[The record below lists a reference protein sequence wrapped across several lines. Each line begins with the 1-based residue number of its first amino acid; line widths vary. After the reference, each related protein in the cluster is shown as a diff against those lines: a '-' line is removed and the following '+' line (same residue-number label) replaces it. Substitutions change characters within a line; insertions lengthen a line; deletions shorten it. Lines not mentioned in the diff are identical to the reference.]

1 MKALLLLSGLGFL
14 GLLSEILN
22 FKKIIH
28 KLAIVGLIITLAITF
43 LEWDNP
49 LPYQF
54 NDMVFFDNN
63 AIAFIVVL
71 LITAILWFLTSS
83 VYFEDNEH
91 VADKTTLVLFALV
104 GAVCMVS
111 YNNLTMLFIGI
122 EILSICMYVLAG
134 SSKGNLGSNES
145 AMKYFLMGSFAT
157 GFLLMGIA
165 FIYGATASF
174 NLETIKTSLEAN
186 AGSKELIY
194 TGITLLAIGLSFK
207 ISAVPFHFW
216 APDVY
221 DGAPI
226 QITSLMSTI
235 VKTAAIVAF
244 YKLFTVSFGSQSATW
259 ECTLSYIAG
268 LTILVGNIV
277 AVYQKS
283 AKRMLAYSGISH
295 AGYLLLAI
303 LANNEAG
310 GNALIYYTLAY
321 SVATIAAFTI
331 IGLVLKQ
338 KGTSDF
344 DAFSGLAKN
353 NKLLT
358 VATIISMLSL
368 AGIPPFAG
376 FFGKYSLFTAY
387 LENHGIALIIV
398 ALIGSAIS
406 IYYYFRL
413 IVTLFKGESEEII
426 PINGTVKLV
435 LVICILLTVA
445 LGVFPDVVNGG
456 W

>member
-1 MKALLLLSGLGFL
+1 
-14 GLLSEILN
+14 
-22 FKKIIH
+22 
-28 KLAIVGLIITLAITF
+28 
-43 LEWDNP
+43 
-49 LPYQF
+49 
-54 NDMVFFDNN
+54 
-63 AIAFIVVL
+63 
-71 LITAILWFLTSS
+71 
-83 VYFEDNEH
+83 
-91 VADKTTLVLFALV
+91 
-104 GAVCMVS
+104 
-111 YNNLTMLFIGI
+111 
-122 EILSICMYVLAG
+122 
-134 SSKGNLGSNES
+134 
-145 AMKYFLMGSFAT
+145 MGSFAT

>member
-28 KLAIVGLIITLAITF
+28 KLAIVGLFVTLAVTF

-63 AIAFIVVL
+63 AISFIVVL
-71 LITAILWFLTSS
+71 LITSILWFLTSS
-83 VYFEDNEH
+83 TYFEDNEH
-91 VADKTTLVLFALV
+91 LADKTTLVLFSLV

-134 SSKGNLGSNES
+134 SSKGDLSSNES

-165 FIYGATASF
+165 LIYGATGTF
-174 NLETIKTSLEAN
+174 NIESIKTLLDNSN
-186 AGSKELIY
+186 GSKELIY

-221 DGAPI
+221 EGAPI
-226 QITSLMSTI
+226 QVTSLMSTI

-244 YKLFTVSFGSQSATW
+244 YKLFTVSFGSQSGNW
-259 ECTLSYIAG
+259 ECTISYIAG
-268 LTILVGNIV
+268 LSILIGNII
-277 AVYQKS
+277 AVFQNWRKECS
-283 AKRMLAYSGISH
+283 PIQVFLMQV
-295 AGYLLLAI
+295 
-303 LANNEAG
+303 
-310 GNALIYYTLAY
+310 IYYLQ
-321 SVATIAAFTI
+321 F
-331 IGLVLKQ
+331 
-338 KGTSDF
+338 
-344 DAFSGLAKN
+344 
-353 NKLLT
+353 
-358 VATIISMLSL
+358 
-368 AGIPPFAG
+368 
-376 FFGKYSLFTAY
+376 
-387 LENHGIALIIV
+387 
-398 ALIGSAIS
+398 
-406 IYYYFRL
+406 
-413 IVTLFKGESEEII
+413 
-426 PINGTVKLV
+426 
-435 LVICILLTVA
+435 
-445 LGVFPDVVNGG
+445 
-456 W
+456 

>member
-91 VADKTTLVLFALV
+91 IADKTTLVLFALV

-134 SSKGNLGSNES
+134 SSKGNLASNES

-174 NLETIKTSLEAN
+174 NLDTIKTSLEAN
-186 AGSKELIY
+186 AGSKQLIY

-268 LTILVGNIV
+268 ITILVGNIV

-358 VATIISMLSL
+358 VTTIISMLSL

-387 LENHGIALIIV
+387 LEKHGIALIIV

-435 LVICILLTVA
+435 LILCIILTVA
-445 LGVFPDVVNGG
+445 LGLFPDVMNGG